1 MIKKTMHYPSVSG
14 YPDPYERIAQ
24 RWMETQGY
32 ITTTSMFY
40 WAFEKSQR
48 GYRDID
54 ILGFN
59 GKEMVIVNVTTN
71 LDDKTSTTKFPEA
84 VKFFELTEQYLKET
98 PQYSW
103 LVERPTKRMIFY
115 FYSFRTQEKIDE
127 AIARCKS
134 KDIELKS
141 FKDALKD
148 INKYL
153 INYGLGKTSSPI
165 ITLLALLL
173 MDDKREG
180 LKIQDNIKVDFST

>member
-1 MIKKTMHYPSVSG
+1 MYYPSVSG

-32 ITTTSMFY
+32 ITNTSMFY

-59 GKEMVIVNVTTN
+59 GKETVIVNVTTN
-71 LDDKTSTTKFPEA
+71 LDDKANLKNFPET
-84 VKFFELTEQYLKET
+84 VKFFELTEEYLKET

-115 FYSFRTQEKIDE
+115 FYSYRTQKALDE
-127 AIARCKS
+127 VFAKCKS

-141 FKDALKD
+141 FKDAIKD
-148 INKYL
+148 INEYL
-153 INYGLGKTSSPI
+153 NNYGLGKTSSPI

-173 MDDKREG
+173 MEDKREG
-180 LKIQDNIKVDFST
+180 LKIQDNVKVDFGT